1 MPIIPPKLTRGSHV
15 RIIAPSGTVPRRKGM
30 NGEFL
35 DRATQFFLGRGMTVS
50 EGKYIRERDA
60 FDSTKVAHRIEDLH
74 DAFRDPSV
82 SMISA
87 LRGGWNANQLL
98 RHIDFDLIR
107 KNPKI
112 FCGFSDN
119 TALSN
124 AIFAKTGLVT
134 YSGPNFY
141 HFGFGS
147 QMGYTYE
154 SFEACLIIDEPYSI
168 VASKKWTAEHF
179 TPENP
184 TLKFRKNTG
193 WWIIHEGRAEGTSI
207 GGNLC
212 TFNLLQGTEYMPS
225 LKGTILFLEDDH
237 MSDPK
242 TFDRDLQSLLHQPG
256 SEGIR
261 AVVIGRFQPQ
271 SKMTEGL
278 LRQIIQSKPELK
290 NIPVIANV
298 DFGHTS
304 PQVTFPIGGKI
315 RIQLRQ
321 KKAEMV
327 VVGH

>member
-1 MPIIPPKLTRGSHV
+1 MPIIPPKLTVGSHV
-15 RIIAPSGTVPRRKGM
+15 RIIAPSCTMSRSSKEDAGS
-30 NGEFL
+30 L
-35 DRATQFFLGRGMTVS
+35 DRAKRFFIDRGMKVS
-50 EGKYIRERDA
+50 EGKHIRKVDD
-60 FDSTKVAHRIEDLH
+60 FGSTTVAHRIEDLH
-74 DAFRDPSV
+74 EAFRDSTV
-82 SMISA
+82 NMIST

-112 FCGFSDN
+112 FCGFSDI

-124 AIFAKTGLVT
+124 AIYAKTGLVT
-134 YSGPNFY
+134 YSGLNFFHY
-141 HFGFGS
+141 G
-147 QMGYTYE
+147 MGPLVRYSYD
-154 SFEACLIIDEPYSI
+154 SFESCLMNASQYPILP
-168 VASKKWTAEHF
+168 SKKWTADRF
-179 TPENP
+179 PN
-184 TLKFRKNTG
+184 LKFRKNAG
-193 WWIIHEGRAEGTSI
+193 WWIIHEGSAEGTSI

-225 LKGTILFLEDDH
+225 LKDTVIFLEDD
-237 MSDPK
+237 DPTEPK

-256 SEGIR
+256 SDGIR
-261 AVVIGRFQPQ
+261 AIVIGRFQPQ
-271 SKMTEGL
+271 SKMTEVL

-290 NIPVIANV
+290 KMPVIANV